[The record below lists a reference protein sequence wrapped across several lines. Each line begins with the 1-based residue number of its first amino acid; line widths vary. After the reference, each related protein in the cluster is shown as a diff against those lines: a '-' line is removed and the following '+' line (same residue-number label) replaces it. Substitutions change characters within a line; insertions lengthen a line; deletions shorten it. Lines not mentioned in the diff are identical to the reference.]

1 MRGWRVRYIFS
12 TWNLWR
18 PWIWR
23 VSLWDWKA
31 FINVLPSFLKRKL
44 YLFIAEPLDVHVRIY
59 GVLFLRRQLAWKN
72 QVAIGQ
78 RAASCIAAPRHR
90 WHVRLLPL
98 SSPDAMWKVLAFASP
113 LPQNYDSEDKKSMA
127 AWILRVSK
135 CLIIQQRRGSRQT
148 VLTRSS
154 CQAVAATDATW
165 RMGNVRKSPASG
177 KTHSYWSWMYKCLN

>member
-31 FINVLPSFLKRKL
+31 FLNVLPSFLKRKL

-90 WHVRLLPL
+90 CHVRLLPL
-98 SSPDAMWKVLAFASP
+98 SWLLTQCERCLRLH
-113 LPQNYDSEDKKSMA
+113 LPFPRLMIRKTKNPCGSK
-127 AWILRVSK
+127 WILRVSK

-177 KTHSYWSWMYKCLN
+177 KTHTQLLKLDV